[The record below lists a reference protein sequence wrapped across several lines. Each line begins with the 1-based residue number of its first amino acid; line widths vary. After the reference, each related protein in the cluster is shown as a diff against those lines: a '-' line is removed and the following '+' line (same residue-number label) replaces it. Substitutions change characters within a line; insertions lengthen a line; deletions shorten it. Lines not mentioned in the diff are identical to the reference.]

1 MKNRFIDRMHER
13 SKHRFSRIV
22 LALDYIN
29 KDPEI
34 LEKKSIKIIK
44 KIERSLVA
52 VKINYHL
59 LIPLDL
65 KKVKNIVAA
74 AHEQGLQAIADIK
87 LNDISSTNLIIGD
100 NLWQAGFDAIIVN
113 PIVGYQDGIES
124 LIEQAHNKGKGV
136 IFLVYMSHKGAKD
149 GYGLTVMGE
158 KGKQLKLHELFLERA
173 LNWEADGVV
182 IGSTKPDII
191 SYSADK
197 LKGKIPIFSPGVGFQ
212 GGSHIEAVKAGA
224 DFLIIGR
231 TIIDADD
238 SLGVTELIRRDVL
251 AHHLKI

>member
-1 MKNRFIDRMHER
+1 MKNKFTEKIQER
-13 SKHRFSRIV
+13 SKNISSRIV
-22 LALDYIN
+22 LALDYTKEN
-29 KDPEI
+29 PET
-34 LEKKSIKIIK
+34 LEKKAIKIIEK
-44 KIERSLVA
+44 LERSIVA
-52 VKINYHL
+52 IKINYHL
-59 LIPLDL
+59 LIPLEL
-65 KKVKNIVAA
+65 KKVQNIIGT
-74 AHEQGLQAIADIK
+74 AHKKGILAIADIK
-87 LNDISSTNLIIGD
+87 LNDISSTNLIVGD

-238 SLGVTELIRRDVL
+238 SLGVTELIRRDVW
-251 AHHLKI
+251 APHLKI